1 MWCAY
6 ITYIPV
12 QGRFLSLTAIMDCA
26 SRWVRV
32 WPLSNTSETEFCLAS
47 VAIEVYGIPET
58 FNTVQESKFTDIAF
72 TDLREAGTIRC
83 WMDGRGR
90 RRLEHAFIER
100 LRCSFEAVYLHEL
113 ANGFVAQRVIDESIK
128 FYNAIRQ
135 HSALG
140 GRTPFGAHRGLAA
153 RTADCETDAYLS
165 FSLTQFGLS
174 CTPTHNARR
183 HTWNSLSSP

>member
-113 ANGFVAQRVIDESIK
+113 AKRLRGAAGDRRVDQILQRDTT
-128 FYNAIRQ
+128 
-135 HSALG
+135 ALG
-140 GRTPFGAHRGLAA
+140 PRWSDAVRSPPGSRGADGRLRNGCLP
-153 RTADCETDAYLS
+153 
-165 FSLTQFGLS
+165 
-174 CTPTHNARR
+174 
-183 HTWNSLSSP
+183 